1 MGSSPMM
8 NATLRGIVMQGL
20 MVVIGK
26 FVPAIGQMPNFYAI
40 AGTVLA
46 ALTGAM
52 VSRQARGA
60 GAGEVA
66 MGGAVAGGLS
76 SVVGGLLAAMSGQW
90 PGFQFVQLL
99 FPLISR
105 GVGGGLGGVLG
116 RMMRPSVPVR

>member
-1 MGSSPMM
+1 MGNPTINAMM
-8 NATLRGIVMQGL
+8 RGTLMQFL

-52 VSRQARGA
+52 YARMAPGA
-60 GAGEVA
+60 STGSVA
-66 MGGAVAGGLS
+66 SGGAIAGGGS
-76 SVVGGLLAAMSGQW
+76 SLIGGILAVVTGQW
-90 PGFQFVQLL
+90 PGFQVVQLVA
-99 FPLISR
+99 PLVAG

-116 RMMRPSVPVR
+116 RLMR